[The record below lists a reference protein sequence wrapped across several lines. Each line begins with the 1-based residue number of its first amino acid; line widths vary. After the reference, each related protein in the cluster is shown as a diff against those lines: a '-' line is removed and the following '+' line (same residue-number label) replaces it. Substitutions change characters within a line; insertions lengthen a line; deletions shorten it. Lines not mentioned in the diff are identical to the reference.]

1 MKSKSTY
8 IITIDGTSGSGKST
22 ISKLLAQRLNFT
34 LLDSGK
40 LYRSAGYIISKF
52 NIPHDNLTEIKKFI
66 KNITL
71 KVNNQSYEYM
81 AYYENSKIDHL
92 LYSEEV
98 GKKAS
103 IVSKIPTVRECMLQL
118 QHSCV
123 NGVGLIA
130 NGRDMGSEVYPNA
143 DLKLYITASL
153 EIRARRRFN
162 ELINKGESVKYEE
175 IYDLLKK
182 RDDSDMNRSISPLKV
197 PDNAQIIDSSD
208 LNPDAILDKIINLYT
223 ITRN

>member
-1 MKSKSTY
+1 
-8 IITIDGTSGSGKST
+8 
-22 ISKLLAQRLNFT
+22 
-34 LLDSGK
+34 
-40 LYRSAGYIISKF
+40 
-52 NIPHDNLTEIKKFI
+52 
-66 KNITL
+66 
-71 KVNNQSYEYM
+71 
-81 AYYENSKIDHL
+81 
-92 LYSEEV
+92 
-98 GKKAS
+98 
-103 IVSKIPTVRECMLQL
+103 MLQL
-118 QHSCV
+118 QHLCV

-208 LNPDAILDKIINLYT
+208 LNPVAILDKIINLYT

>member
-22 ISKLLAQRLNFT
+22 ISKLLAHRLNFT

-52 NIPHDNLTEIKKFI
+52 NIPHDDLTEIK
-66 KNITL
+66 NLLITSRL
-71 KVNNQSYEYM
+71 KSIINH
-81 AYYENSKIDHL
+81 I

-143 DLKLYITASL
+143 DHKLYITASL

-162 ELINKGESVKYEE
+162 ELINKGESVNYEE

>member
-1 MKSKSTY
+1 
-8 IITIDGTSGSGKST
+8 
-22 ISKLLAQRLNFT
+22 
-34 LLDSGK
+34 
-40 LYRSAGYIISKF
+40 
-52 NIPHDNLTEIKKFI
+52 
-66 KNITL
+66 
-71 KVNNQSYEYM
+71 
-81 AYYENSKIDHL
+81 
-92 LYSEEV
+92 
-98 GKKAS
+98 
-103 IVSKIPTVRECMLQL
+103 MLEL

-123 NGVGLIA
+123 NGAGLIA

-153 EIRARRRFN
+153 EIRAKRRFN
-162 ELINKGESVKYEE
+162 ELISKGESVDYKE